1 MVKMKTNTEI
11 WNNWEV
17 IAIKYLQKHNYEI
30 LDTNFK
36 FWRFWEIDIICKK
49 DSKVIF
55 IEVKYRNN
63 TNFWFPEEALTKSKL
78 SKCKKTADFFLAKN
92 QYDFENIRFDAITIL
107 KWDTSYKIT
116 HYKNIE
122 I

>member
-1 MVKMKTNTEI
+1 MISNTQI

-17 IAIKYLQKHNYEI
+17 IAIKYLQNHEYKI

-36 FWRFWEIDIICKK
+36 FWRFWEIDIIALKNWIT
-49 DSKVIF
+49 VF
-55 IEVKYRNN
+55 IEVKYRNS
-63 TNFWFPEEALTKSKL
+63 TKFWIPEESITKYKL
-78 SKCKKTADFFLAKN
+78 SKCKKTVDYYCKKNKIDF
-92 QYDFENIRFDAITIL
+92 DNIRFDAITIIRQE
-107 KWDTSYKIT
+107 KSHRIT